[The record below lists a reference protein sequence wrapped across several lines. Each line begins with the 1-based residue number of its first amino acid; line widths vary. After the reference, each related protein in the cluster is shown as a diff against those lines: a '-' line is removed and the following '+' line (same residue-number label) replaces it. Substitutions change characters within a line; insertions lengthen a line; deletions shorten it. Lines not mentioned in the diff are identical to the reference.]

1 MFSTLQQI
9 FRSGQPSAMVITV
22 RAKFSKE
29 LGILPLIWSQ
39 ALIHGAFLQES
50 QLQFGESPNSV
61 PLRGLRCLRCQRR
74 TEKMTLQL
82 LQNYSFEQ
90 EESINIICTLH

>member
-61 PLRGLRCLRCQRR
+61 PPQRFAMLAVP
-74 TEKMTLQL
+74 EKDRKNDTPAITKLQ
-82 LQNYSFEQ
+82 F
-90 EESINIICTLH
+90 